1 MTVVGDERV
10 CPHCGEPP
18 GDGVFCAACGRN
30 LSAVDRLPT
39 RGEWEIA
46 GTADDAA
53 AERPLRRGH
62 RGLPR
67 RHARR
72 W

>member
-1 MTVVGDERV
+1 MTAVGDERV

-18 GDGVFCAACGRN
+18 GEGVFCAACGRN
-30 LSAVDRLPT
+30 LAAVDRLPT

-46 GTADDAA
+46 GTAD
-53 AERPLRRGH
+53 ERPLSRPLRRGD

-67 RHARR
+67 RDARR
-72 W
+72 R